1 MRSRWTEH
9 EGQRIFLVD
18 LSDLGTDVGAVE
30 AELAAVSEVMGQE
43 RKDSV
48 LGLVDLRGTTLS
60 REVALMIKN
69 AAPRTGS
76 AIRRAA
82 IVLDQVTGIRRL
94 IMEGI
99 LRVARRDATL
109 FDDLEGAKEWL
120 IHGG

>member
-18 LSDLGTDVGAVE
+18 LSDLGNDVGAVE
-30 AELAAVSEVMGQE
+30 AELAVVSEGMGQE

-109 FDDLEGAKEWL
+109 FDDPEGAKEWL